1 MRFVIRTA
9 ALAVASWV
17 ICLSAWSV
25 RGDELITINLMDAD
39 LVTAVKAITQQLDV
53 QVVFEHTDKPYGKIT
68 FLKIKD
74 KTFEEALSH
83 ICQAAG
89 ATYRKEGNNV
99 FVIGPI
105 RPVEEQQPLPI
116 ASNTTTAINV
126 PVEPVKPNLRL
137 EKIQLK
143 YTRPT
148 DIVRIIKW
156 EMRTD
161 DPFADLREFERR
173 ALPTPYV
180 PPNVPLNMN
189 GQPMWG
195 NGASAQPDQA
205 GEGQFTGGRGGGRG
219 GAGGFGGQPG
229 GGFGGQPGGGF
240 GQPGGGFGQ
249 PGGGFGQPGG
259 AGGAGN
265 PLLPS
270 EGQLDILGFDPD
282 NTLIVRGTDENVE
295 YIKRIVRFLDVAPK
309 QVLIRAE
316 YITVGTNELRQFG
329 IDWSLSRVNLT
340 TGATGFAARDNQ
352 VFVNYATGN
361 LVTSLR
367 TQLSEGKAKIV
378 TAPIITTM
386 NNTPATIFSTEQSWI
401 VTQTVVF
408 DQNGRP
414 TTFSQPIP
422 IQAVTQLTVTP
433 RINADMTI
441 TLALSPQ
448 VQEFRDTVRTSAGDL
463 PVIVSQT
470 VLTVRRI
477 KNGET
482 MVIGGLV
489 RKSERNRTVKVPIL
503 ADLPIIGS
511 LFRSL
516 DRSSDDSELLIF
528 ITAEVLP
535 DPLESTQGGIVP

>member
-1 MRFVIRTA
+1 MRSVIRTA
-9 ALAVASWV
+9 ALAVASWAV
-17 ICLSAWSV
+17 CLSAWSM

-89 ATYRKEGNNV
+89 ASYRRGGNNV

-105 RPVEEQQPLPI
+105 RSPEEPLPAAI
-116 ASNTTTAINV
+116 NNTTVPVNV
-126 PVEPVKPNLRL
+126 PVEPVKPNFRL

-161 DPFADLREFERR
+161 DPFSELRDFSRQS
-173 ALPTPYV
+173 LPTPYV

-195 NGASAQPDQA
+195 NGANAQPDQTT
-205 GEGQFTGGRGGGRG
+205 GENQFTGGRGGGRG
-219 GAGGFGGQPG
+219 AGGFGGQP

-259 AGGAGN
+259 TGGAGN
-265 PLLPS
+265 PLLPA

-282 NTLIVRGTDENVE
+282 NTLIVRGTDENIE
-295 YIKRIVRFLDVAPK
+295 YIKRIIRFLDVAPK

-329 IDWSLSRVNLT
+329 IDWNLSRVNLT
-340 TGATGFAARDNQ
+340 AGATGFATLDNQ
-352 VFVNYATGN
+352 VFVNWATGN
-361 LVTSLR
+361 LVTSMR

-433 RINADMTI
+433 RINADTTI

-463 PVIVSQT
+463 PIIVSQT

-511 LFRSL
+511 LFRSQ

-535 DPLESTQGGIVP
+535 DPIEGSQGGIVP

>member
-1 MRFVIRTA
+1 
-9 ALAVASWV
+9 
-17 ICLSAWSV
+17 
-25 RGDELITINLMDAD
+25 
-39 LVTAVKAITQQLDV
+39 
-53 QVVFEHTDKPYGKIT
+53 
-68 FLKIKD
+68 
-74 KTFEEALSH
+74 
-83 ICQAAG
+83 
-89 ATYRKEGNNV
+89 
-99 FVIGPI
+99 
-105 RPVEEQQPLPI
+105 
-116 ASNTTTAINV
+116 
-126 PVEPVKPNLRL
+126 
-137 EKIQLK
+137 
-143 YTRPT
+143 
-148 DIVRIIKW
+148 
-156 EMRTD
+156 MRTD
-161 DPFADLREFERR
+161 DPFSELRDFSQQS
-173 ALPTPYV
+173 LPSPYV

-195 NGASAQPDQA
+195 DGANAQPDQA
-205 GEGQFTGGRGGGRG
+205 GEGQFTGGRGRG
-219 GAGGFGGQPG
+219 GA
-229 GGFGGQPGGGF
+229 GGF

-259 AGGAGN
+259 GGFGQPGGGGFGQPGAGGAGN
-265 PLLPS
+265 PLLPP

-282 NTLIVRGTDENVE
+282 NTLIVRGTDANVE

-329 IDWSLSRVNLT
+329 IDWNLSRVNLT
-340 TGATGFAARDNQ
+340 AGATGFAARDNQ
-352 VFVNYATGN
+352 VFVNWATGN
-361 LVTSLR
+361 LVTTLR

-433 RINADMTI
+433 RINADTTI

-448 VQEFRDTVRTSAGDL
+448 VQEFRDTVRTPAGDL

-503 ADLPIIGS
+503 GDLPIIGS
-511 LFRSL
+511 LFRSQ

-535 DPLESTQGGIVP
+535 DPLEGSQGGIVP